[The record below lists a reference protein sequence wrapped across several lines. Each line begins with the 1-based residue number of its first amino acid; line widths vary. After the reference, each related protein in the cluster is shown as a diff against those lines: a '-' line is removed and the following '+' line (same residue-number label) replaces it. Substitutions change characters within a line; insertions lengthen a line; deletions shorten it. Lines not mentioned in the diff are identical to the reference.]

1 MFGRNWNNSK
11 KTHIFNS
18 DSERYYN
25 VLIVVGSV
33 TVAELMM
40 GSVIL
45 PRSESPKAISRLTEF
60 EWFHKMEME
69 NETVTPEIDDL
80 LLRAQKAHQFVEDVI
95 KGLNIPL
102 RVGIMEI
109 LFKGTVIKKK
119 NYNIDEIEGLI
130 EDLEKT
136 PDSITNAAKVL
147 AESSKIN
154 HSLEEY
160 KSLKETLQ
168 VANKLKVDLTGF
180 GSMNH
185 FYTNLFVINSAD
197 FGEIERSLEGIP
209 IFKYDL
215 ESKEKAAVIIISDI
229 DDSDKVLKVMRALNS
244 NPFSIPKD
252 FPQIPSEAYTLAESK
267 IKELTEQQKKISKEL
282 ASITK
287 KIRAEILTM
296 HENAFVAKEVLE
308 TLRKPGGTK
317 NFAVIQGYIPKKMEK
332 KFKEATSQW
341 TSITEEVTDVET
353 LSDLPVY
360 LDNPKWVRTYEVITQ
375 SQGIPKRG
383 EFDPTWMIALMWPIF
398 YGLMFADLGHGLL
411 LMGLGLLFKF
421 KGQGTLSRWGM
432 LLAMSGGAGA
442 LAGIFQGEI
451 FGFHLEHFAGF
462 EALLHEG
469 GPLHSIEWLIGAI
482 SVAELTFDQVIMILK
497 VSLFLGV
504 IHLGWAFLLRIRNYA
519 KKKDKDAL
527 IFEAIPNLFMW
538 LGVFGVM
545 MGAIGSGYDVM
556 NMYSKIHTEAVPW
569 VSVLV
574 GEWAVVWLVV
584 RVSIII
590 ILACVVLMIVGGI
603 KHNKKHPEDGGD
615 MVSVVMEVLLGKTI
629 ECLAHSISYAR
640 IGIMLLVHAALL
652 LTVNQAFESLGGLSS
667 PMAMVLIIGG
677 QIGIMMIEGL
687 IVYIQSLRLHLY
699 EFFTKWYDGGSQPFK
714 QLVPEMVYN
723 KYSWKNKKK

>member
-1 MFGRNWNNSK
+1 MA
-11 KTHIFNS
+11 
-18 DSERYYN
+18 
-25 VLIVVGSV
+25 
-33 TVAELMM
+33 VADLLM

-45 PRSESPKAISRLTEF
+45 PRTESPSLISRLTEF
-60 EWFHKMEME
+60 EWFHKMEMN

-80 LLRAQKAHQFVEDVI
+80 LLRAQKSFQFIEDVI

-119 NYNIDEIEGLI
+119 KYDVDEIENMI
-130 EDLEKT
+130 SELEQV
-136 PDSITNAAKVL
+136 PEFLTNAAKSLEENV
-147 AESSKIN
+147 KIN
-154 HSLEEY
+154 HSLEEF
-160 KSLKETLQ
+160 KALKETLE
-168 VANKLKVDLTGF
+168 VANNLKIDLTGF
-180 GSMNH
+180 GSTKY
-185 FYTNLFVINSAD
+185 FYSNLFIINSSD
-197 FGEIERSLEGIP
+197 YGEIERTLEGIP

-215 ESKEKAAVIIISDI
+215 ESKEKSAIIIISDN
-229 DDSDKVLKVMRALNS
+229 DDSDKILKTMRALNS
-244 NPFSIPKD
+244 NPFMIPKE
-252 FPQIPSEAYTLAESK
+252 FPQIPNEAYSLAESK
-267 IKELTEQQKKISKEL
+267 IKELTEKQKTISKEL
-282 ASITK
+282 SSITK
-287 KIRAEILTM
+287 KIRGDILTM
-296 HENAFVAKEVLE
+296 HENALVAKEVLE

-332 KFKEATSQW
+332 KFKEVTSQW
-341 TSITEEVTDVET
+341 TSITEEVKDKDT
-353 LSDLPVY
+353 LAELPVY
-360 LDNPKWVRTYEVITQ
+360 LDNPRWVKTFEVITN
-375 SQGIPKRG
+375 SQGIPKKG
-383 EFDPTWMIALMWPIF
+383 EFDPTWMVALMWPIF
-398 YGLMFADLGHGLL
+398 YGLMFADVGHGLL

-421 KGQGTLSRWGM
+421 KGQGNLSRWGM
-432 LLAMSGGAGA
+432 LLAISGGAGA
-442 LAGIFQGEI
+442 LAGVFQGEV
-451 FGFHLEHFAGF
+451 FGFHLEHFVGF
-462 EALLHEG
+462 EMLLHEG
-469 GPLHSIEWLIGAI
+469 GPLHSISWLIGSI

-497 VSLFLGV
+497 VSLFIGV

-519 KKKDKDAL
+519 KKKDKNTL

-574 GEWAVVWLVV
+574 GEWAVVWIVV
-584 RVSIII
+584 RVSVIL
-590 ILACVVLMIVGGI
+590 ILACVVLMIIGGI

-615 MVSVVMEVLLGKTI
+615 MVSVIMEVLLGKTI

-714 QLVPEMVYN
+714 QLVPETVYN
-723 KYSWKNKKK
+723 SYSWKSKKK

>member
-1 MFGRNWNNSK
+1 MN
-11 KTHIFNS
+11 
-18 DSERYYN
+18 
-25 VLIVVGSV
+25 
-33 TVAELMM
+33 
-40 GSVIL
+40 
-45 PRSESPKAISRLTEF
+45 
-60 EWFHKMEME
+60 

-80 LLRAQKAHQFVEDVI
+80 LLRAQKSFQFIEDVI

-119 NYNIDEIEGLI
+119 KYDVDEIENI
-130 EDLEKT
+130 ISELEQV
-136 PDSITNAAKVL
+136 PEFLTNAAKSLEENV
-147 AESSKIN
+147 KIN
-154 HSLEEY
+154 HSLEEF
-160 KSLKETLQ
+160 KALKETLE
-168 VANKLKVDLTGF
+168 VANKLKINLTGF
-180 GSMNH
+180 GSSKY
-185 FYTNLFVINSAD
+185 FYSNLFIINSSD
-197 FGEIERSLEGIP
+197 YGEMERTLEEIP

-215 ESKEKAAVIIISDI
+215 ESKEKSAVIIISDN
-229 DDSDKVLKVMRALNS
+229 DDADKILKTMRSLNS
-244 NPFSIPKD
+244 NPFMIPKE
-252 FPQIPSEAYTLAESK
+252 FPQIPSEAYSLAELK
-267 IKELTEQQKKISKEL
+267 IKELTEKQKSISKEL
-282 ASITK
+282 SSITK
-287 KIRAEILTM
+287 KIRADILTM
-296 HENAFVAKEVLE
+296 HENALVAKEVLE

-332 KFKEATSQW
+332 KFKEVTSQW
-341 TSITEEVTDVET
+341 TSITEEVNDEDA
-353 LSDLPVY
+353 LADLPVY
-360 LDNPKWVRTYEVITQ
+360 LDNPRWVKTFEVITS
-375 SQGIPKRG
+375 SQGIPKKG

-432 LLAMSGGAGA
+432 LLAISGGAGA
-442 LAGIFQGEI
+442 LAGVFQGEV
-451 FGFHLEHFAGF
+451 FGFHMQHFVGF
-462 EALLHEG
+462 EMLLHEG
-469 GPLHSIEWLIGAI
+469 GPLHSISWLIGSI

-504 IHLGWAFLLRIRNYA
+504 IHLGWAFLLRIRNFA
-519 KKKDKDAL
+519 KKKDKTAL

-574 GEWAVVWLVV
+574 GEWAVVWIVV

-590 ILACVVLMIVGGI
+590 IIACLVMMIIGGI

-615 MVSVVMEVLLGKTI
+615 MVSVIMEVLLGKTI

-714 QLVPEMVYN
+714 QLVPETVYN
-723 KYSWKNKKK
+723 SYSWKSKKK

>member
-1 MFGRNWNNSK
+1 
-11 KTHIFNS
+11 
-18 DSERYYN
+18 
-25 VLIVVGSV
+25 
-33 TVAELMM
+33 VAVADLLM

-45 PRSESPKAISRLTEF
+45 PRTESPSLISRLTEF
-60 EWFHKMEME
+60 EWFHKMEMN

-80 LLRAQKAHQFVEDVI
+80 LLRAQKSFQFIEDVI

-119 NYNIDEIEGLI
+119 KYDVDEIENMI
-130 EDLEKT
+130 SELEQV
-136 PDSITNAAKVL
+136 PEFLTNAAKSLEENV
-147 AESSKIN
+147 KIN
-154 HSLEEY
+154 HSLEEF
-160 KSLKETLQ
+160 KALKETLE
-168 VANKLKVDLTGF
+168 VANNLKIDLTGF
-180 GSMNH
+180 GSTKY
-185 FYTNLFVINSAD
+185 FYSNLFIINSSD
-197 FGEIERSLEGIP
+197 YGEIERTLEGIP

-215 ESKEKAAVIIISDI
+215 ESKEKSAIIIISDN
-229 DDSDKVLKVMRALNS
+229 DDSDKILKTMRALNS
-244 NPFSIPKD
+244 NPFMIPKE
-252 FPQIPSEAYTLAESK
+252 FPQIPNEAYSLAESK
-267 IKELTEQQKKISKEL
+267 IKELTEKQKTISKEL
-282 ASITK
+282 SSITK
-287 KIRAEILTM
+287 KIRGDILTM
-296 HENAFVAKEVLE
+296 HENALVAKEVLE

-332 KFKEATSQW
+332 KFKEVTSQW
-341 TSITEEVTDVET
+341 TSITEEVKDKDT
-353 LSDLPVY
+353 LAELPVY
-360 LDNPKWVRTYEVITQ
+360 LDNPRWVKTFEVITN
-375 SQGIPKRG
+375 SQGIPRKG
-383 EFDPTWMIALMWPIF
+383 EFDPTWMVALMWPIF
-398 YGLMFADLGHGLL
+398 YGLMFADVGHGLL

-421 KGQGTLSRWGM
+421 KGQGNLSRWGM
-432 LLAMSGGAGA
+432 LLAISGGAGA
-442 LAGIFQGEI
+442 LAGVFQGEV
-451 FGFHLEHFAGF
+451 FGFHLEHFVGF
-462 EALLHEG
+462 EMLLHEG
-469 GPLHSIEWLIGAI
+469 GPLHSISWLIGSI

-497 VSLFLGV
+497 VSLFIGV

-519 KKKDKDAL
+519 KKKDKNTL

-574 GEWAVVWLVV
+574 GEWAVVWIVV
-584 RVSIII
+584 RVSVIL
-590 ILACVVLMIVGGI
+590 ILACVVLMIIGGI

-615 MVSVVMEVLLGKTI
+615 MVSVIMEVLLGKTI

-714 QLVPEMVYN
+714 QLVPETVYN
-723 KYSWKNKKK
+723 SYSWKSKKK

>member
-1 MFGRNWNNSK
+1 MNL
-11 KTHIFNS
+11 
-18 DSERYYN
+18 ERYYS
-25 VLIVVGSV
+25 VIIGVGCV
-33 TVAELMM
+33 TVADLLM

-45 PRSESPKAISRLTEF
+45 PRNESPKAISRLAEF

-80 LLRAQKAHQFVEDVI
+80 LLRAQKTHQFVEDVI

-119 NYNIDEIEGLI
+119 NYEIDEIENLI
-130 EDLEKT
+130 AELEKV
-136 PDSITNAAKVL
+136 PDSITKAAKVL
-147 AESSKIN
+147 EEKSKIS
-154 HSLEEY
+154 HSLEEF

-168 VANKLKVDLTGF
+168 VANKLKVDLSGF
-180 GSMNH
+180 GEMNY
-185 FYTNLFVINSAD
+185 FYTNLFVINTSD

-215 ESKEKAAVIIISDI
+215 ESKEKSAIIIISDI
-229 DDSDKVLKVMRALNS
+229 DDSDKILKVMRALNS

-252 FPQIPSEAYTLAESK
+252 IPQIPSEAYSLAEVK
-267 IKELTEQQKKISKEL
+267 IKELTTKQKAISKEL

-287 KIRAEILTM
+287 KIRREILIM
-296 HENAFVAKEVLE
+296 HENSFVAKEVLE
-308 TLRKPGGTK
+308 ILRKPGGTK

-332 KFKEATSQW
+332 KFKEVTSQW
-341 TSITEEVTDVET
+341 TSITEEIKDEEA
-353 LSDLPVY
+353 LSELPVY
-360 LDNPKWVRTYEVITQ
+360 LDNPKWVRTYEVITS

-469 GPLHSIEWLIGAI
+469 GPLHSIEWLIGSI
-482 SVAELTFDQVIMILK
+482 SVAKLTFDQVIMILK

-519 KKKDKDAL
+519 KKKDKSAL

-574 GEWAVVWLVV
+574 GEWAVVWIVV

-590 ILACVVLMIVGGI
+590 ILACVVLMIIGGI

-615 MVSVVMEVLLGKTI
+615 MVSVIMEVLLGKTI

-652 LTVNQAFESLGGLSS
+652 LTVNQAYESLGGLSN
-667 PMAMVLIIGG
+667 PMSLVLIIGG

-699 EFFTKWYDGGSQPFK
+699 EFFTKWYDGGSQPFQ
-714 QLVPEMVYN
+714 QLVPERVYN
-723 KYSWKNKKK
+723 TYSWKSKKSRR

>member
-1 MFGRNWNNSK
+1 MA
-11 KTHIFNS
+11 
-18 DSERYYN
+18 
-25 VLIVVGSV
+25 
-33 TVAELMM
+33 VADLLM

-45 PRSESPKAISRLTEF
+45 PRTESPSLISRLTEF
-60 EWFHKMEME
+60 EWFHKMEMN

-80 LLRAQKAHQFVEDVI
+80 LLRAQKSFQFIEDVI

-119 NYNIDEIEGLI
+119 KYNVDEIENMI
-130 EDLEKT
+130 SELEQV
-136 PDSITNAAKVL
+136 PEFLTNAAKSLEENV
-147 AESSKIN
+147 KIN
-154 HSLEEY
+154 HSLEEF
-160 KSLKETLQ
+160 KALKETLE
-168 VANKLKVDLTGF
+168 VANNLKIDLTGF
-180 GSMNH
+180 GSTKY
-185 FYTNLFVINSAD
+185 FYSNLFIINSSD
-197 FGEIERSLEGIP
+197 YGEIERTLEGIP

-215 ESKEKAAVIIISDI
+215 ESKEKSAIIIISDN
-229 DDSDKVLKVMRALNS
+229 DDSDKILKTMRALNS
-244 NPFSIPKD
+244 NPFMIPKE
-252 FPQIPSEAYTLAESK
+252 FPQIPNEAYSLAESK
-267 IKELTEQQKKISKEL
+267 IKELTEKQKTVSKEL
-282 ASITK
+282 SSITK
-287 KIRAEILTM
+287 KIRGDILTM
-296 HENAFVAKEVLE
+296 HENALVAKEVLE

-332 KFKEATSQW
+332 KFKEVTSQW
-341 TSITEEVTDVET
+341 TSITEEVKDKDT
-353 LSDLPVY
+353 LAELPVY
-360 LDNPKWVRTYEVITQ
+360 LDNPRWVKTFEVITN
-375 SQGIPKRG
+375 SQGIPRKG
-383 EFDPTWMIALMWPIF
+383 EFDPTWMVALMWPIF
-398 YGLMFADLGHGLL
+398 YGLMFADVGHGLL

-421 KGQGTLSRWGM
+421 KGQGNLSRWGM
-432 LLAMSGGAGA
+432 LLAISGGAGA
-442 LAGIFQGEI
+442 LAGVFQGEV
-451 FGFHLEHFAGF
+451 FGFHLEHFVGF
-462 EALLHEG
+462 EMLLHEG
-469 GPLHSIEWLIGAI
+469 GPLHSISWLIGSI

-497 VSLFLGV
+497 VSLFIGV

-519 KKKDKDAL
+519 KKKDKNTL

-574 GEWAVVWLVV
+574 GEWAVVWIVV
-584 RVSIII
+584 RVSVIL
-590 ILACVVLMIVGGI
+590 ILACVVLMIIGGI

-615 MVSVVMEVLLGKTI
+615 MVSVIMEVLLGKTI

-714 QLVPEMVYN
+714 QLVPETVYN
-723 KYSWKNKKK
+723 SYSWKSKRK

>member
-1 MFGRNWNNSK
+1 MA
-11 KTHIFNS
+11 
-18 DSERYYN
+18 
-25 VLIVVGSV
+25 
-33 TVAELMM
+33 VADLLM

-45 PRSESPKAISRLTEF
+45 PRTESPSLISRLTEF
-60 EWFHKMEME
+60 EWFHKMEMN

-80 LLRAQKAHQFVEDVI
+80 LLRAQKSFQFIEDVI

-119 NYNIDEIEGLI
+119 KYDVDEIENI
-130 EDLEKT
+130 ISELEQV
-136 PDSITNAAKVL
+136 PEFLTNAAKSLEENV
-147 AESSKIN
+147 KIN
-154 HSLEEY
+154 HSLEEF
-160 KSLKETLQ
+160 KALKETLE
-168 VANKLKVDLTGF
+168 VANNLKIDLTGF
-180 GSMNH
+180 GSTKY
-185 FYTNLFVINSAD
+185 FYSNLFIINSSD
-197 FGEIERSLEGIP
+197 YGEIERTLEGIP

-215 ESKEKAAVIIISDI
+215 ESKEKSAIIIISDN
-229 DDSDKVLKVMRALNS
+229 DDSDKILKTMRALNS
-244 NPFSIPKD
+244 NPFMIPKE
-252 FPQIPSEAYTLAESK
+252 FPQIPNEAYSLAESK
-267 IKELTEQQKKISKEL
+267 IKELTEKQKTISKEL
-282 ASITK
+282 SSITK
-287 KIRAEILTM
+287 KIRGDILTM
-296 HENAFVAKEVLE
+296 HENALVAKEVLE

-332 KFKEATSQW
+332 KFKEVTSQW
-341 TSITEEVTDVET
+341 TSITEEVKDKDT
-353 LSDLPVY
+353 LAELPVY
-360 LDNPKWVRTYEVITQ
+360 LDNPRWVKTFEVITN
-375 SQGIPKRG
+375 SQGIPKKG
-383 EFDPTWMIALMWPIF
+383 EFDPTWMVALMWPIF
-398 YGLMFADLGHGLL
+398 YGLMFADVGHGLL

-421 KGQGTLSRWGM
+421 KGQGNLSRWGM
-432 LLAMSGGAGA
+432 LLAISGGAGA
-442 LAGIFQGEI
+442 LAGVFQGEV
-451 FGFHLEHFAGF
+451 FGFHLEHFVGF
-462 EALLHEG
+462 EMLLHEG
-469 GPLHSIEWLIGAI
+469 GPLHSISWLIGSI
-482 SVAELTFDQVIMILK
+482 SVAQLTFDQVIMILK
-497 VSLFLGV
+497 VSLFIGV

-519 KKKDKDAL
+519 KKKDKNTL

-574 GEWAVVWLVV
+574 GEWAVVWIVV
-584 RVSIII
+584 RVSVIL
-590 ILACVVLMIVGGI
+590 ILACVVLMIIGGI

-615 MVSVVMEVLLGKTI
+615 MVSVIMEVLLGKTI

-714 QLVPEMVYN
+714 QLVPETVYN
-723 KYSWKNKKK
+723 SYSWKSKKK

>member
-1 MFGRNWNNSK
+1 M
-11 KTHIFNS
+11 
-18 DSERYYN
+18 DLERYYN
-25 VLIVVGSV
+25 VIIVVGSV
-33 TVAELMM
+33 TVADLLM

-45 PRSESPKAISRLTEF
+45 PRTESPKVISRLTEF
-60 EWFHKMEME
+60 EWFHKMETE

-80 LLRAQKAHQFVEDVI
+80 LLRAQKTHQFVEDVI

-119 NYNIDEIEGLI
+119 NYDIDEIEDMI
-130 EDLEKT
+130 ADLEKV
-136 PDSITNAAKVL
+136 PESITKAAKVL
-147 AESSKIN
+147 EEKSKIN
-154 HSLEEY
+154 HSLEEF

-168 VANKLKVDLTGF
+168 VVNKLKVDLSGF
-180 GSMNH
+180 GSTNY
-185 FYTNLFVINSAD
+185 FYANLFVINSSEY
-197 FGEIERSLEGIP
+197 GEIERSLEGIP

-215 ESKEKAAVIIISDI
+215 ESKEKSAIIIISDI
-229 DDSDKVLKVMRALNS
+229 DDSDKILKIMRALNS

-252 FPQIPSEAYTLAESK
+252 FPQIPSEAYSLAEAQ
-267 IKELTEQQKKISKEL
+267 IKELTKKQKSISKEL

-287 KIRAEILTM
+287 KIRAEILEM

-332 KFKEATSQW
+332 EFKQATSQW
-341 TSITEEVTDVET
+341 TSITEEIKDEEA
-353 LSDLPVY
+353 LSNLPVY
-360 LDNPKWVRTYEVITQ
+360 LDNPKWVRTYEVITS

-451 FGFHLEHFAGF
+451 FGFHIEHFAGF

-469 GPLHSIEWLIGAI
+469 GPLHSIEWLIGSI

-504 IHLGWAFLLRIRNYA
+504 IHLGWAFLLRIRNFA
-519 KKKDKDAL
+519 KKKDKSAL

-569 VSVLV
+569 VTVLV

-584 RVSIII
+584 RISIVI
-590 ILACVVLMIVGGI
+590 ILACVVLMIIGGI
-603 KHNKKHPEDGGD
+603 KHNKKHPDAGGD
-615 MVSVVMEVLLGKTI
+615 MVSVIMEVLLGKTI
-629 ECLAHSISYAR
+629 ECLAHTISYAR

-652 LTVNQAFESLGGLSS
+652 LTVNKAFESLGGLEN
-667 PMAMVLIIGG
+667 PMALVLIVGG

-723 KYSWKNKKK
+723 TYSWKNKKK

>member
-1 MFGRNWNNSK
+1 
-11 KTHIFNS
+11 
-18 DSERYYN
+18 
-25 VLIVVGSV
+25 
-33 TVAELMM
+33 M

-45 PRSESPKAISRLTEF
+45 PRTESPSLISRLTEF
-60 EWFHKMEME
+60 EWFHKMEMN

-80 LLRAQKAHQFVEDVI
+80 LLRAQKSFQFIEDVI

-119 NYNIDEIEGLI
+119 KYNVDEIENI
-130 EDLEKT
+130 ISELEQV
-136 PDSITNAAKVL
+136 PEFITNAAKALEENV
-147 AESSKIN
+147 KIN
-154 HSLEEY
+154 HSLEEF
-160 KSLKETLQ
+160 KALKETLE
-168 VANKLKVDLTGF
+168 VANKLKINLTGF
-180 GSMNH
+180 GSSKY
-185 FYTNLFVINSAD
+185 FYSNLFIINSSD
-197 FGEIERSLEGIP
+197 YGEMERTLEEIP

-215 ESKEKAAVIIISDI
+215 ESKEKSAIIIISDN
-229 DDSDKVLKVMRALNS
+229 DDSDKVLKTMRSLNS
-244 NPFSIPKD
+244 NPFMIPKE
-252 FPQIPSEAYTLAESK
+252 FPQIPSEAYSLAELK
-267 IKELTEQQKKISKEL
+267 IKELTEKQKSISKEL
-282 ASITK
+282 SSITK
-287 KIRAEILTM
+287 KIRADILTM
-296 HENAFVAKEVLE
+296 HENALVAKEVLE

-332 KFKEATSQW
+332 KFKEVTSQW
-341 TSITEEVTDVET
+341 TSITEEVNDEDT
-353 LSDLPVY
+353 LADLPVY
-360 LDNPKWVRTYEVITQ
+360 LDNPRWVRTFEVITN
-375 SQGIPKRG
+375 SQGIPKKG

-432 LLAMSGGAGA
+432 LLAISGGAGA
-442 LAGIFQGEI
+442 LAGVFQGEI
-451 FGFHLEHFAGF
+451 FGFHIQHFVGF
-462 EALLHEG
+462 EMLLLEG
-469 GPLHSIEWLIGAI
+469 GPLHSISWLIGSI

-504 IHLGWAFLLRIRNYA
+504 IHLGWAFLLRIRNFA
-519 KKKDKDAL
+519 KKKDKTAL

-574 GEWAVVWLVV
+574 GEWAVVWIVV

-590 ILACVVLMIVGGI
+590 IIACLVLMIIGGI

-615 MVSVVMEVLLGKTI
+615 MVSVIMEVLLGKTI

-714 QLVPEMVYN
+714 QLVPETVYN
-723 KYSWKNKKK
+723 SYSWKSKKIEGMSR

>member
-1 MFGRNWNNSK
+1 MNL
-11 KTHIFNS
+11 
-18 DSERYYN
+18 ERYYS
-25 VLIVVGSV
+25 VIIVVGSV
-33 TVAELMM
+33 TVADLLI

-45 PRSESPKAISRLTEF
+45 PRNESPKAISRLAEF

-80 LLRAQKAHQFVEDVI
+80 LLRAQKTHQFVEDVI

-119 NYNIDEIEGLI
+119 NYEIDEIENLI
-130 EDLEKT
+130 AELEKV
-136 PDSITNAAKVL
+136 PDSITKAAKVL
-147 AESSKIN
+147 EENSKIN
-154 HSLEEY
+154 HSLEEF

-168 VANKLKVDLTGF
+168 VANKLKVDLSGF
-180 GSMNH
+180 GEMNY
-185 FYTNLFVINSAD
+185 FYTNLFVINTSD

-215 ESKEKAAVIIISDI
+215 ESKEKSAIIIISDI
-229 DDSDKVLKVMRALNS
+229 DDSDKILKVMRALNS

-252 FPQIPSEAYTLAESK
+252 IPQIPSEAYSLAEVN
-267 IKELTEQQKKISKEL
+267 IKELTTKQKAISKEL

-287 KIRAEILTM
+287 KIRREILIM
-296 HENAFVAKEVLE
+296 HENSFVVKEVLE

-332 KFKEATSQW
+332 KFKEVTSQW
-341 TSITEEVTDVET
+341 TSITEGIKDEES
-353 LSDLPVY
+353 LSELPVY
-360 LDNPKWVRTYEVITQ
+360 LDNPKWVRTYEVITS

-469 GPLHSIEWLIGAI
+469 GPLHSIEWLIGSI

-504 IHLGWAFLLRIRNYA
+504 IHLGWAFLLRIRNFA
-519 KKKDKDAL
+519 KKKDKSAL

-574 GEWAVVWLVV
+574 GEWAVVWIVV

-590 ILACVVLMIVGGI
+590 ILACVVLMIIGGI

-615 MVSVVMEVLLGKTI
+615 MVSVIMEVLLGKTI

-652 LTVNQAFESLGGLSS
+652 LTVNQAYESLGGLSN
-667 PMAMVLIIGG
+667 PMSLVLIIGG

-699 EFFTKWYDGGSQPFK
+699 EFFTKWYDGGSQPFQ
-714 QLVPEMVYN
+714 QLVPERVYN
-723 KYSWKNKKK
+723 TYSWKSKKSRR

>member
-1 MFGRNWNNSK
+1 MA
-11 KTHIFNS
+11 
-18 DSERYYN
+18 
-25 VLIVVGSV
+25 
-33 TVAELMM
+33 VADLLM

-45 PRSESPKAISRLTEF
+45 PRTESPSLISRLTEF
-60 EWFHKMEME
+60 EWFHKMEMN

-80 LLRAQKAHQFVEDVI
+80 LLRAQKSFQFIEDVI

-119 NYNIDEIEGLI
+119 KYDVDEIENI
-130 EDLEKT
+130 ISELEQV
-136 PDSITNAAKVL
+136 PEFLTNAAKSLEENV
-147 AESSKIN
+147 KIN
-154 HSLEEY
+154 HSLEEF
-160 KSLKETLQ
+160 KALKETLE
-168 VANKLKVDLTGF
+168 VANNLKIDLTGF
-180 GSMNH
+180 GSTKY
-185 FYTNLFVINSAD
+185 FYSNLFIINSSD
-197 FGEIERSLEGIP
+197 YGEIERTLEGIP

-215 ESKEKAAVIIISDI
+215 ESKEKSAIIIISDN
-229 DDSDKVLKVMRALNS
+229 DDSDKILKTMRALNS
-244 NPFSIPKD
+244 NPFMIPKE
-252 FPQIPSEAYTLAESK
+252 FPQIPNEAYSLAESK
-267 IKELTEQQKKISKEL
+267 IKELTEKQKTISKEL
-282 ASITK
+282 SSITK
-287 KIRAEILTM
+287 KIRGDVLTM
-296 HENAFVAKEVLE
+296 HENALVAKEVLE

-332 KFKEATSQW
+332 KFKEVTSQW
-341 TSITEEVTDVET
+341 TSITEEVKDKDT
-353 LSDLPVY
+353 LAELPVY
-360 LDNPKWVRTYEVITQ
+360 LDNPRWVKTFEVITN
-375 SQGIPKRG
+375 SQGIPKKG
-383 EFDPTWMIALMWPIF
+383 EFDPTWMVALMWPIF
-398 YGLMFADLGHGLL
+398 YGLMFADVGHGLL

-421 KGQGTLSRWGM
+421 KGQGNLSRWGM
-432 LLAMSGGAGA
+432 LLAISGGAGA
-442 LAGIFQGEI
+442 LAGVFQGEV
-451 FGFHLEHFAGF
+451 FGFHLEHFVGF
-462 EALLHEG
+462 EMLLHEG
-469 GPLHSIEWLIGAI
+469 GPLHSISWLIGSI
-482 SVAELTFDQVIMILK
+482 SVAQLTFDQVIMILK
-497 VSLFLGV
+497 VSLFIGV

-519 KKKDKDAL
+519 KKKDKNTL

-574 GEWAVVWLVV
+574 GEWAVVWIVV
-584 RVSIII
+584 RVSVIL
-590 ILACVVLMIVGGI
+590 ILACVVLMIIGGI

-615 MVSVVMEVLLGKTI
+615 MVSVIMEVLLGKTI

-714 QLVPEMVYN
+714 QLVPETVYN
-723 KYSWKNKKK
+723 SYSWKSKKK